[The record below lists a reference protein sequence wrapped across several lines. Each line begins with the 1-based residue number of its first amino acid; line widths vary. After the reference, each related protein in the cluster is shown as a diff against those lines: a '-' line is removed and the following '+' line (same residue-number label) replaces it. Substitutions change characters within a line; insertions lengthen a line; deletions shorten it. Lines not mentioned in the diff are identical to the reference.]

1 MLQMQEST
9 SVFQQLKADEG
20 QIAFILII
28 IITTTT
34 TIVVVV
40 VVVIVVTL
48 YLVQLVTGRPKG

>member
-40 VVVIVVTL
+40 VIVVTL

>member
-40 VVVIVVTL
+40 VVIVVTL